1 MYIKHLYRLVTAGHD
16 HISILITRSII
27 INIIDTEV
35 ILVHFPI
42 LKSKNSHFDIV
53 HYRLIMSAVDDH
65 APKVRAS
72 TTNKKND
79 ERPPRTLYLR

>member
-1 MYIKHLYRLVTAGHD
+1 
-16 HISILITRSII
+16 
-27 INIIDTEV
+27 
-35 ILVHFPI
+35 
-42 LKSKNSHFDIV
+42 
-53 HYRLIMSAVDDH
+53 MSAVDDH